1 MARLPRASGNAAGI
15 RLSLVL
21 SLAGLFVLG
30 FVPLFFAVSSLTR
43 ETLRAEREDHARAMG
58 RVVAARV
65 AEAHASRGPGELGAL
80 VDAQV
85 GGRTGLTALGVY
97 DEAGR
102 RIAAAGELEELEG
115 LPGITEPVERV
126 ERRTTRHGP
135 GVRVTIP
142 GSRGTVVA
150 LLRTDDEGTR
160 TGPLL
165 RLVALYVGV
174 IAIALLVFVYI
185 ALGRLVV
192 APLDRLG
199 LAARRVAEGP
209 REDAALGAGRSPF
222 SEVGGPAETLD
233 LGRSL
238 AAMTARLEDE
248 EAKLRSKVR
257 QLQALT
263 DDLRAAQA
271 SLVRSERLAS
281 VGRLSAGLAHE
292 IGNPLAA
299 ISGMTDLLLQ
309 GGLSADEERDFLER
323 TAQEIDRIARIVR
336 DLLDFARPQS
346 RLREDEPGNVG
357 VAVAELEQLLRPQKS
372 FKELDLVIEIAPG
385 LPEVALSQEHLAQ
398 LVLNLLLNA
407 AHAAPRGALH
417 VSARRAGEGVILEV
431 EDDGP
436 GVDPAVA
443 ESLFEP
449 FVTTKQVG
457 DGTGLGLAVC
467 RGLVEGAGGTIDV
480 APRRDGQAGAR
491 FVVTL
496 PGPRRRDGKSA
507 TNSP

>member
-357 VAVAELEQLLRPQKS
+357 VAVAEL
-372 FKELDLVIEIAPG
+372 
-385 LPEVALSQEHLAQ
+385 
-398 LVLNLLLNA
+398 
-407 AHAAPRGALH
+407 
-417 VSARRAGEGVILEV
+417 
-431 EDDGP
+431 
-436 GVDPAVA
+436 
-443 ESLFEP
+443 
-449 FVTTKQVG
+449 
-457 DGTGLGLAVC
+457 
-467 RGLVEGAGGTIDV
+467 
-480 APRRDGQAGAR
+480 
-491 FVVTL
+491 
-496 PGPRRRDGKSA
+496 
-507 TNSP
+507 